1 MTTRFVGRAS
11 RSVFQHHAAPSGFAT
26 LMSLA
31 VVLSACQASARI
43 EPRFDPNIDYGQI
56 EAGSFLRLEVGVMP
70 AGMLPPEV
78 VIEWSVDTADVGEAS
93 TSSLRAIPGEPNAIE
108 YRPPVDTRGP
118 VVVRAELPNEDC
130 GAEARATEACSAEF
144 PLRVVAPGPTTL
156 RVFIGGNEAGEFLLE
171 WTAPGTDAIRWQY
184 RHRPDFQYTETRSKR
199 LAPWGDWMDVPHSDG
214 DTRSHRVMGLPS
226 GFHFFQVREWP
237 PATGA
242 GIAYTPV
249 KALASERVAKGI
261 VRAPNGELLESGRRF
276 AAGAC
281 SFVVPHG
288 MHVNIPFTTHIGPQ
302 YGGGAPG
309 ITLRDTKSQASILVN
324 VRVCELFLPH
334 GDSYSVPDPTAQG
347 HPRPRNV
354 DALFKQI
361 VESFE
366 KISLP

>member
-1 MTTRFVGRAS
+1 MSPTRAHRTVLGRTPRLLSNLALLALLLIACNTS
-11 RSVFQHHAAPSGFAT
+11 PSVR
-26 LMSLA
+26 L
-31 VVLSACQASARI
+31 

-56 EAGSFLRLEVGVMP
+56 EAGSFLRLEVEVVP

-78 VIEWSVDTADVGEAS
+78 VIEWSVDTPDVGAAP

-144 PLRVVAPGPTTL
+144 PLRVVAPGPPTL
-156 RVFIGGNEAGEFLLE
+156 RVFIGGNEVGEFLLE

-184 RHRPDFQYTETRSKR
+184 RHRPEWELVNDRK
-199 LAPWGDWMDVPHSDG
+199 LLVPWGDWMDVPHSDG
-214 DTRSHRVMGLPS
+214 DTRTHRATGLPLRGVS
-226 GFHFFQVREWP
+226 RFFLFQVRPWT
-237 PATGA
+237 ATGA
-242 GIAYTPV
+242 GTAYEPV
-249 KALASERVAKGI
+249 QALASERVAKGI
-261 VRAPNGELLESGRRF
+261 VRAPNRQLLEGGRRF
-276 AAGAC
+276 AIGAC

-288 MHVNIPFTTHIGPQ
+288 MHVDIPTTTHIGPQ

-309 ITLRDTKSQASILVN
+309 VTLRDTKSRASILVN
-324 VRVCELFLPH
+324 VRACELFLPH
-334 GDSYSVPDPTAQG
+334 GDSYSVPDPTVPG
-347 HPRPRNV
+347 RPRPRNV

-366 KISLP
+366 KVLVP